1 MADLPPPIKHV
12 QMPLFHIAAQK
23 EVDGVEMGVLDN
35 GITYL
40 TESGLARM
48 CGIDRKT
55 LSEIATMWDNAS
67 QSPRLLSIAEKLKD
81 AGYQEASLYLKS
93 VDQARGQ
100 EVNAYP
106 GPVCLALLEYY
117 AFDAKE
123 KKEQA
128 LKAFRALARV
138 SFDEFIYQA
147 VGYNPK
153 GMVSAAWQQFHDRVD
168 LTQDA
173 APEGFWSIFR
183 ETAPLI
189 VTLINNGVPV
199 GPSVMP
205 DGSVGIAWSAYW
217 ASIDGDNKYRPR
229 RQYPHR
235 YPDYFPQAKSNP
247 QTAYAYPEE
256 ALGEFRKWFREI
268 YLPTKYPAYIRN
280 LGRKLTVDT
289 AERAIE
295 AITGE
300 RPNFKRRI
308 S

>member
-1 MADLPPPIKHV
+1 MPTLPPTKKPI
-12 QMPLFHIAAQK
+12 QMTLFNIATQK

-48 CGIDRKT
+48 CGIDRKS
-55 LSEIATMWDNAS
+55 LNQIATMWDKGS
-67 QSPRLLSIAEKLKD
+67 ESPRLLSIVEKLQ
-81 AGYQEASLYLKS
+81 AAEYREPSLYLKS
-93 VDQARGQ
+93 FDEARGQ

-117 AFDAKE
+117 AFDAE
-123 KKEQA
+123 DKKEQA
-128 LKAFRALARV
+128 LKAFRTLARV

-173 APEGFWSIFR
+173 APEGFWSVFR

-189 VTLINNGVPV
+189 VTLINKGVPV
-199 GPSVMP
+199 GSSVMP
-205 DGSVGIAWSAYW
+205 DGSVGIAWSSYW
-217 ASIDGDNKYRPR
+217 TSINGDNRYRPR
-229 RQYPHR
+229 CQYPHM
-235 YPDYFPQAKSNP
+235 YPSYFPQAKSNP
-247 QTAYAYPEE
+247 QMAYAYPEE

-268 YLPTKYPAYIRN
+268 YLPTKYPAYIKN
-280 LGRKLTVDT
+280 LGRKLTIDT
-289 AERAIE
+289 AEKAIE